1 MTRPD
6 WSLLA
11 DANLAAIR
19 VHEVTDT
26 RPAIHAAVDQHQA
39 SIRDC
44 LDLYGIDTHNE
55 HALHAVMVGVT
66 LARSSVCCET
76 AAAFCMGLLA
86 QLATFAPDDAFP
98 TTPT

>member
-11 DANLAAIR
+11 DANLAATR
-19 VHEVTDT
+19 VHELTDT
-26 RPAIHAAVDQHQA
+26 RPAINAAIDQHQA

-55 HALHAVMVGVT
+55 QLLHAVMVGVT

-86 QLATFAPDDAFP
+86 QLATFAPPGAFP
-98 TTPT
+98 AT